1 MSKEIKSDIAEK
13 PRVADKPKAKG
24 KSKALRNTIIFLLLS
39 AAAVAAWQW
48 YEPNN
53 KIKSQVQEFESQPA
67 DIDTSVENQLIAT
80 GPSNENKL
88 ADLDTSIESQQTD
101 IVSPPE
107 HQPKEA
113 DTSLAEIESRIV
125 ESIEIQLAKVASSEE
140 LRTVSDE
147 IRNKREE
154 IDARF
159 MLLEND
165 LAESVGKQKIL
176 EGLYQD
182 LAPNRDETTIE
193 EVEQLLFIAN
203 KQLRLANNVTSA
215 MIAIQEADARLQR
228 INHPQISHLQNALA
242 KDMGILKA
250 VPEIDI
256 VGIGLKLDSLAEEI
270 DQLPL
275 AMEGATSPEINDVP
289 NKSQTSGGVLG
300 ILKDFFKGDPNESQ
314 ETGGTLKIIQDF
326 LLETWAN
333 LNKYVD
339 IEQFVNVEQLVRI
352 EHVGKQDIPDPSHSY
367 FLRENLKLRLLAAHN
382 ALLARDA
389 GNFQAYLET
398 SIEWINKHFN
408 NKSELGISML
418 ETLDQLHSNKIA
430 LNVPNI
436 LTSYDAVRKFHLSI
450 KVETANALIDSKIAE
465 QKRAKD
471 KENARLLVEAEAEA
485 AAKAE
490 AEAEAA
496 EAEAEVAAKAE
507 AEAAEA
513 EAEAAA
519 KAEAEAEAA
528 EAEAEAAAKAEAEAA
543 AKAEAE
549 AAAKA
554 EAEAAEAEAEAAAKA
569 EAEAA
574 AEAEA
579 EAAAEAEAEA
589 DVKLEEEVEGD
600 SIMGKEKAEE
610 VDIESQTDEEVG
622 GEDR

>member
-48 YEPNN
+48 YESNN

-67 DIDTSVENQLIAT
+67 DIDTSVESQLIAAD
-80 GPSNENKL
+80 PSNENKL
-88 ADLDTSIESQQTD
+88 ADFDTSIESQQTD

-113 DTSLAEIESRIV
+113 DTSTENRLAEIESRIV

-182 LAPNRDETTIE
+182 LAPNRNETTIE

-228 INHPQISHLQNALA
+228 INHPQISHLQNVLA
-242 KDMGILKA
+242 KDMGLLKA

-300 ILKDFFKGDPNESQ
+300 ILKDFFKGDPNEPQ
-314 ETGGTLKIIQDF
+314 ETGGTLKTIQDF

-418 ETLDQLHSNKIA
+418 ETLDQLHSNEIA

-465 QKRAKD
+465 QKRAEN
-471 KENARLLVEAEAEA
+471 KENARLLAAVEAEAEAKAEAEA

-490 AEAEAA
+490 AEAEAKA
-496 EAEAEVAAKAE
+496 EAEAAAKAE
-507 AEAAEA
+507 AEAEAKAEAEAEAKAEAEAAAKAEA

-528 EAEAEAAAKAEAEAA
+528 AKAEAKAAAEAEALAKAEAEA
-543 AKAEAE
+543 
-549 AAAKA
+549 
-554 EAEAAEAEAEAAAKA
+554 
-569 EAEAA
+569 
-574 AEAEA
+574 
-579 EAAAEAEAEA
+579 
-589 DVKLEEEVEGD
+589 DVEKDEEKESKLEEEVEGD
-600 SIMGKEKAEE
+600 SVMEKEKAEG
-610 VDIESQTDEEVG
+610 VSIESQTEEEVG
-622 GEDR
+622 GENR

>member
-13 PRVADKPKAKG
+13 PRVADEPKAKG
-24 KSKALRNTIIFLLLS
+24 KSKALRNAIIFLLFS

-48 YEPNN
+48 YESNN
-53 KIKSQVQEFESQPA
+53 KIKNQAQEFESQPA
-67 DIDTSVENQLIAT
+67 DIDTSAESQLIAAD
-80 GPSNENKL
+80 PSNENKL
-88 ADLDTSIESQQTD
+88 VDFDTSIESQQTD

-107 HQPKEA
+107 HQPQEA
-113 DTSLAEIESRIV
+113 DTSNENRLAEIESRIV

-165 LAESVGKQKIL
+165 LTEFIGKQKIL

-193 EVEQLLFIAN
+193 EVKQLLFIAN

-228 INHPQISHLQNALA
+228 INHPQISHLQNVLA
-242 KDMGILKA
+242 KDMALLKA

-289 NKSQTSGGVLG
+289 NKSQTSGEVLG
-300 ILKDFFKGDPNESQ
+300 ILKNFFKGDPNESQ
-314 ETGGTLKIIQDF
+314 ETGGTLKTIQDF

-418 ETLDQLHSNKIA
+418 ETLDQLHSNEIA

-471 KENARLLVEAEAEA
+471 KENARLLAEAEVEAAAKAEAEAEA

-490 AEAEAA
+490 AEAKAAAKAEAEAAA
-496 EAEAEVAAKAE
+496 EAEAEAAAKAE
-507 AEAAEA
+507 AEAAAEAEAEAAAEA

-528 EAEAEAAAKAEAEAA
+528 AK
-543 AKAEAE
+543 
-549 AAAKA
+549 
-554 EAEAAEAEAEAAAKA
+554 
-569 EAEAA
+569 
-574 AEAEA
+574 AEA

>member
-13 PRVADKPKAKG
+13 PRVADEPKAKG
-24 KSKALRNTIIFLLLS
+24 KSKALRNAIIFLLFS

-48 YEPNN
+48 YESNN
-53 KIKSQVQEFESQPA
+53 KIKNQVQEFESQPA
-67 DIDTSVENQLIAT
+67 DIDTSAESQLIAAD
-80 GPSNENKL
+80 PSNENKL
-88 ADLDTSIESQQTD
+88 ADFDTSIESQQTD

-113 DTSLAEIESRIV
+113 DTSTENRLAEIESRIV

-165 LAESVGKQKIL
+165 LAESVSKQKIL

-228 INHPQISHLQNALA
+228 INHPQISHLQNVLA
-242 KDMGILKA
+242 KDMALLKA

-256 VGIGLKLDSLAEEI
+256 VGIGLKLDSLAEKI

-300 ILKDFFKGDPNESQ
+300 ILKDFFKGDPNEPQ
-314 ETGGTLKIIQDF
+314 ETGGTLKTIQDF

-418 ETLDQLHSNKIA
+418 ETLDQLHSNEIA

-471 KENARLLVEAEAEA
+471 KENARLLAEA
-485 AAKAE
+485 K
-490 AEAEAA
+490 
-496 EAEAEVAAKAE
+496 
-507 AEAAEA
+507 
-513 EAEAAA
+513 
-519 KAEAEAEAA
+519 
-528 EAEAEAAAKAEAEAA
+528 AEAAAKAEAEAA

-554 EAEAAEAEAEAAAKA
+554 EAEATAKAEAEATAKAEAEATAKAEAEAAAKA
-569 EAEAA
+569 EAEATA
-574 AEAEA
+574 K
-579 EAAAEAEAEA
+579 AEAEA

>member
-1 MSKEIKSDIAEK
+1 MNKEIKSDIAEE

-24 KSKALRNTIIFLLLS
+24 KSKILRNSIIFLLLS
-39 AAAVAAWQW
+39 ATAIAAWQW
-48 YEPNN
+48 YESNN
-53 KIKSQVQEFESQPA
+53 KIKGQMQEFESQ
-67 DIDTSVENQLIAT
+67 LIAAA
-80 GPSNENKL
+80 PSNENKL
-88 ADLDTSIESQQTD
+88 ADSDTSIEGQQTN

-107 HQPKEA
+107 YQLKAA
-113 DTSLAEIESRIV
+113 DTSTENKLAEIENRIV

-140 LRTVSDE
+140 LRTISDE

-154 IDARF
+154 VDARF

-165 LAESVGKQKIL
+165 LAESVDKQKIL

-182 LAPNRDETTIE
+182 LAPNRNEATIE

-215 MIAIQEADARLQR
+215 MIAIQEADAKLQR
-228 INHPQISHLQNALA
+228 INHPQVPHLLNVLA
-242 KDMGILKA
+242 KDMELLKA

-256 VGIGLKLDSLAEEI
+256 VGIGLKLDGLAEEI

-275 AMEGATSPEINDVP
+275 AMEGAPSPEINDVP
-289 NKSQTSGGVLG
+289 NKSQPSGGALG
-300 ILKDFFKGDPNESQ
+300 ILKDFFKGPPNESQ
-314 ETGGTLKIIQDF
+314 ESGGTLKTIHDF

-398 SIEWINKHFN
+398 SSEWINKHFN
-408 NKSELGISML
+408 NESELGISML
-418 ETLDQLHSNKIA
+418 ETLNQLHSNEIA
-430 LNVPNI
+430 PNVPNI

-471 KENARLLVEAEAEA
+471 EENARLL
-485 AAKAE
+485 
-490 AEAEAA
+490 
-496 EAEAEVAAKAE
+496 
-507 AEAAEA
+507 AEA

-528 EAEAEAAAKAEAEAA
+528 AK
-543 AKAEAE
+543 
-549 AAAKA
+549 
-554 EAEAAEAEAEAAAKA
+554 AEAEAEAAAKA
-569 EAEAA
+569 EAEAEVA
-574 AEAEA
+574 AKAGAEVEAAAKAEAEA
-579 EAAAEAEAEA
+579 EVAAKAGAEVET
-589 DVKLEEEVEGD
+589 DVELEEEVEGD
-600 SIMGKEKAEE
+600 SIMEKEKAEE
-610 VDIESQTDEEVG
+610 VSIESQTDEEVG
-622 GEDR
+622 GEDK

>member
-1 MSKEIKSDIAEK
+1 MSKEIKSDIADK

-24 KSKALRNTIIFLLLS
+24 KSKALRNSIIFLLLS
-39 AAAVAAWQW
+39 ATAIAAWQW
-48 YEPNN
+48 YESNN

-67 DIDTSVENQLIAT
+67 GVDTSVESQLTAAD
-80 GPSNENKL
+80 PSSENKL
-88 ADLDTSIESQQTD
+88 ADVDTSIESQQTD

-107 HQPKEA
+107 YQPKKA
-113 DTSLAEIESRIV
+113 DTSTENKLAEIENRIV

-147 IRNKREE
+147 IKNKREE

-165 LAESVGKQKIL
+165 LTESIGKQKIL

-182 LAPNRDETTIE
+182 LAPNRNETTIE

-203 KQLRLANNVTSA
+203 QQLRLANNVTSA

-228 INHPQISHLQNALA
+228 INHPQISHLQNVLA
-242 KDMGILKA
+242 KDMALLKA

-256 VGIGLKLDSLAEEI
+256 VGIGLRLDGLAETI

-275 AMEGATSPEINDVP
+275 AMEGTLSPEINDAP

-300 ILKDFFKGDPNESQ
+300 TIKDFFKSTSNESQ
-314 ETGGTLKIIQDF
+314 ESEGTLKIIQNF
-326 LLETWAN
+326 LQEIWAN

-339 IEQFVNVEQLVRI
+339 IEQFVNIEQLVRI

-382 ALLARDA
+382 ALLARDE

-418 ETLDQLHSNKIA
+418 ETLSQLHSNEIS

-436 LTSYDAVRKFHLSI
+436 STSYDAVRKFHLSI

-465 QKRAKD
+465 QERAEN
-471 KENARLLVEAEAEA
+471 KENSRLL
-485 AAKAE
+485 AE
-490 AEAEAA
+490 AEAEA
-496 EAEAEVAAKAE
+496 KT
-507 AEAAEA
+507 AAEA
-513 EAEAAA
+513 EA
-519 KAEAEAEAA
+519 K
-528 EAEAEAAAKAEAEAA
+528 
-543 AKAEAE
+543 
-549 AAAKA
+549 
-554 EAEAAEAEAEAAAKA
+554 
-569 EAEAA
+569 AA

-579 EAAAEAEAEA
+579 MAAAEAEAKAAAEA
-589 DVKLEEEVEGD
+589 EAKAAAETEALAETDAEKDEEKESKLEEEVEGD
-600 SIMGKEKAEE
+600 SVMEKEEAEG
-610 VDIESQTDEEVG
+610 VGIESQTEEVVG
-622 GEDR
+622 GENR